1 MNLEN
6 QETIKFYE
14 NLQENCMSHV
24 SPSQALIQDMVFV
37 TISKH
42 QTSPLGL
49 RLDHQLNIS

>member
-6 QETIKFYE
+6 QEPIKFYE

-24 SPSQALIQDMVFV
+24 SPSRALIQVMVFV
-37 TISKH
+37 TRSKH